1 MWMTPGNGRE
11 RHALERGAQ
20 RTNDTNAIGDR
31 PMKQTSGDRGRQ
43 TLNSGGRVPAG
54 LDPDLNSKA
63 THVAA
68 LAICTHCDGTGWT
81 HTATKGLTRC
91 TQQTG
96 QPHDN

>member
-1 MWMTPGNGRE
+1 MTPGNGLE
-11 RHALERGAQ
+11 PHALECGAQ
-20 RTNDTNAIGDR
+20 RTNDINAIGDR

-43 TLNSGGRVPAG
+43 TQNSGGRIPAE
-54 LDPDLNSKA
+54 LDTQRNSKA

-81 HTATKGLTRC
+81 HHATKGLTRC

-96 QPHDN
+96 TPHA